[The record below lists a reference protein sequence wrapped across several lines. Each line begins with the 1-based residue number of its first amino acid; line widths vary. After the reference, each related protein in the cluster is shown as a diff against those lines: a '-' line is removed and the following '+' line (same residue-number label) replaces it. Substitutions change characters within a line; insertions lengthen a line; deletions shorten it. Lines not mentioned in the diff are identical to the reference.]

1 MRNIIIKVF
10 RVVLH
15 ITFIFINVNEISHMH
30 KTGIQSSSFLN
41 KTLMV
46 AVMLSMCLRTAPSQL
61 PYFLTSEREK
71 VSKFLCSFLP

>member
-15 ITFIFINVNEISHMH
+15 ITFIFINVNEICHMH

-41 KTLMV
+41 KTLMI
-46 AVMLSMCLRTAPSQL
+46 AVMLSMCLRTAASPL

-71 VSKFLCSFLP
+71 VSKFPCSFLP